1 MKCGRDSQW
10 CRVMD
15 SHQVTTKQMLNAII
29 LSDGLPGHYNQ
40 SLGVVERI
48 PNCNYHWLEVK
59 FRSKRRDN
67 LLRVLMRLFGGLK
80 LRDRQIK
87 RWLHM
92 VLQPISCAEILA
104 IKGADVVI
112 STGSSVAAVNLLVGQ
127 LFNAKTVTCRRP
139 SPLGTRYFDLAILP
153 KMYWP
158 RREKRNICKT
168 IGVPNRINSEKL
180 NALHQELERDVPL
193 TSGIRVGVLI
203 GGEDRYDTITEQTA
217 TRLIDVLQRTVGAL
231 DGQLL
236 LTTSRRTPRPVAELI
251 AERLSDR
258 SRCPLLVLAHQQD
271 TSHRQDTPR
280 SSEPKQRFKSAIA
293 RPVEAIFALSDLVLV
308 TEDSFSMVC
317 EAASSGR
324 QTLIVEIDHKTRR
337 RPKRCQ
343 IYPELIRHASVEW
356 CDIDGLEEIIRRVL
370 EARTPI
376 KSLCDTEMAAEA
388 VQQLLV

>member
-1 MKCGRDSQW
+1 
-10 CRVMD
+10 
-15 SHQVTTKQMLNAII
+15 VTTKQMLNAII

-80 LRDRQIK
+80 LRDQQIK
-87 RWLHM
+87 RWLRM
-92 VLQPISCAEILA
+92 VLEPISYAEILA
-104 IKGADVVI
+104 IKEADVVI

-139 SPLGTRYFDLAILP
+139 SPLGTHHFDLAILP
-153 KMYWP
+153 KMYWT
-158 RREKRNICKT
+158 RRENRNICKT

-180 NALHQELERDVPL
+180 NALCQELERDVPL
-193 TSGIRVGVLI
+193 TDGIRIGVLI

-217 TRLIDVLQRTVGAL
+217 TQLIDVLQRTVADL
-231 DGQLL
+231 DGVLL
-236 LTTSRRTPRPVAELI
+236 LTTSRRTPRPVARLI
-251 AERLSDR
+251 ADRLSDP
-258 SRCPLLVLAHQQD
+258 SRCPILVLAHQQAPD
-271 TSHRQDTPR
+271 RP
-280 SSEPKQRFKSAIA
+280 SEPKQRFESSIA
-293 RPVEAIFALSDLVLV
+293 QSVEAIFALSHLVLV

-343 IYPELIRHASVEW
+343 VYPEIMRHASVEW
-356 CDIDGLEEIIRRVL
+356 CDIDGLEEVIRRVL
-370 EARTPI
+370 ETRTPI